1 MSQGLL
7 GPRGL
12 MRKVRRRWAAVAVAA
27 ALGLAGG
34 VSYAAL
40 SPPLLA
46 SQAVVLLTP
55 MPPGTAVAAVQ
66 AAVAHSD
73 AVLSAARRGVSPAVS
88 LPTLRNRVRVTTL
101 TPRVLS
107 IRAQGATA
115 AQAVSIANAVARS
128 YIAYARSPQ
137 GTVSQPPAYLLDM
150 AAVATRTPLAR
161 RGATAGG
168 LGALLGAL
176 AGAAGAL
183 AVRRPASP
191 LPEGSSRSRVAAR
204 RT

>member
-12 MRKVRRRWAAVAVAA
+12 MRKVRRRWAAVAVTA

-46 SQAVVLLTP
+46 SQAVVLLTSDP
-55 MPPGTAVAAVQ
+55 AGAAVQ

-73 AVLSAARRGVSPAVS
+73 AVLSVAQRGVSPAVS
-88 LPTLRNRVRVTTL
+88 LPTLRHRVRVTTL

-115 AQAVSIANAVARS
+115 AQAVGIANAVARS
-128 YIAYARSPQ
+128 YIAYLRSPQ
-137 GTVSQPPAYLLDM
+137 GTASQPPAFLLDM
-150 AAVATRTPLAR
+150 AAIATRTPLAHR
-161 RGATAGG
+161 VAADGG
-168 LGALLGAL
+168 LGALIGAL
-176 AGAAGAL
+176 AGVAGAL
-183 AVRRPASP
+183 VVRRPASP
-191 LPEGSSRSRVAAR
+191 LPEGSGRSRVSGR
-204 RT
+204 RA